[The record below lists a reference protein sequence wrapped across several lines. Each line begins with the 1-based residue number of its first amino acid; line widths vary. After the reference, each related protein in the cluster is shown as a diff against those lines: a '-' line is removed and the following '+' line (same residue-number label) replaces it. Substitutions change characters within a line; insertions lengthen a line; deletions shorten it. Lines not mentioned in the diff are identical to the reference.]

1 MMAVVY
7 NGKVP
12 KTPRFLVYSHA
23 DTPIMELDATRILSA
38 TRVEQINGEHSLTIT
53 TLQELEKEQRI
64 LVQDNT
70 GKWREYVVTGEEGDH
85 TIGDTANT
93 YYCVWS
99 LQHDLEGTK
108 VSSMPGVKNPV
119 LARVALEHAL
129 AGTDRWAVGL
139 VMQTTRGGAS
149 MYYMSG
155 WEALSKVVEVWG
167 GEVTVTITVNST
179 SGVVSRAVNL
189 LVKQGSNT
197 AKRRFDYGRDI
208 SSIKRKV
215 SDEPFVCRII
225 PRGKGEETDSG
236 GYGRRITIESVNGG
250 IEYLQDDEAV
260 PLVRLPNGS
269 GGWEYPTRIIVNDS
283 IDDPQALKDWALE
296 HITEYT
302 RPKVTYT
309 AYVLQFADAGMNYT
323 GVALGDAVQC
333 VDKTFCEG
341 GLRID
346 GRVVKMTVDVLDPTN
361 TELEIGYLGNTIAD
375 QFRNLQA
382 SVTNAQTTLTQM
394 AETMA
399 TSEWIGNII
408 TRINTEANA
417 TGGYTYITEG
427 QGLRTYDK
435 AVSDPLVGAE
445 ADAVVEIK
453 GGTIRI
459 ANSRTSA
466 GEWDWKTVFTSGH
479 IAGELVTAANI
490 VTGFIGSPSGNYW
503 NLDTGEFRMATVVG
517 GTNLVRGTDTFSKLG
532 TTGWSNSG
540 WGITATKRK
549 WNQVA
554 ANTWAQVAEGTWM
567 ELAGSGVYNIDVS
580 GTPNNAITSGLR
592 LRYDLSAA
600 TVYQSAV
607 PVAPSQSYVM
617 SCYARSVNGGKLK
630 MGWGTSTTLA
640 AGRSVEYELDASWK
654 RYEYSFKPTNASV
667 YIIYQNSVA
676 GDIEICGLQLESG
689 TAATDWRP
697 AREDTE
703 GYADI
708 QGADAKSYA
717 EQQASQAIS
726 TADAN
731 AAALTDALN
740 ESLNQEGVF
749 NRLTNYGA
757 IQGLYM
763 ENGKLYINADY
774 IKTGTIVAN
783 LIKAGIISDAA
794 GKNSWNL
801 TTGALTTTDMSATNM
816 TATGSITST
825 KTSGGTTSKT
835 ELSGGV
841 ANHTYT
847 TSSGSRACALDAGGL
862 AFGVDGKT
870 RWTISANKG
879 ISGSSGAV
887 SGFVVDLH
895 LDSGLVYSPFQ
906 FDQDQIFLTVGSST
920 EYGLNIDKSGKFIR
934 LASPPFIL
942 TSSSTE
948 ASLTH
953 TSGKISIS
961 GANGSYGTIG
971 IDSGGPY
978 FIKNGTKKYFS

>member
-1 MMAVVY
+1 MAVTY

-99 LQHDLEGTK
+99 LQHDLECTK

-129 AGTDRWAVGL
+129 AGTDRWTVGL

-189 LVKQGSNT
+189 LVQQGSNT

-208 SSIKRKV
+208 SSIKRTV

-250 IEYLQDDEAV
+250 IEWLEDAEAV

-269 GGWEYPTRIIVNDS
+269 GGWEYPTRIIINDS

-517 GTNLVRGTDTFSKLG
+517 GTNLVRGTDTLSKLG
-532 TTGWSNSG
+532 TTGWANSG
-540 WGITATKRK
+540 WGIVATKRK

-554 ANTWAQVAEGTWM
+554 ENTWAQVAESTWGD
-567 ELAGSGVYNIDVS
+567 LAGSGVYNIDVS

-592 LRYDLSAA
+592 LRNDLSAA

-640 AGRSVEYELDASWK
+640 SGRSVEYELDASWK

-676 GDIEICGLQLESG
+676 GDIEICGMQLESG

-717 EQQASQAIS
+717 ESYAEQQASQAIS
-726 TADAN
+726 AAEAN
-731 AAALTDALN
+731 AIALTNALN
-740 ESLNQEGVF
+740 NSLDQEEVF

-757 IQGLYM
+757 IQGMYM
-763 ENGKLYINADY
+763 ENGKLYVNADY
-774 IKTGTIVAN
+774 IKTGTLSAD
-783 LIKAGIISDAA
+783 LIKTGILTDST
-794 GKNSWNL
+794 GRSYWNFN
-801 TTGALTTTDMSATNM
+801 TGDMLVN
-816 TATGSITST
+816 GSITST
-825 KTSGGTTSKT
+825 QGNKTITLNSGQLRSRFIQSTVDRS
-835 ELSGGV
+835 V
-841 ANHTYT
+841 AFDSFNLAYY
-847 TSSGSRACALDAGGL
+847 SADARIANIFATVLNNSQTGDQTHL
-862 AFGVDGKT
+862 
-870 RWTISANKG
+870 TINLFKPNAATAS
-879 ISGSSGAV
+879 AV
-887 SGFVVDLH
+887 STIGT
-895 LDSGLVYSPFQ
+895 
-906 FDQDQIFLTVGSST
+906 DQITFNLAGST
-920 EYGLNIDKSGKFIR
+920 YKL
-934 LASPPFIL
+934 
-942 TSSSTE
+942 
-948 ASLTH
+948 SLTDSAFIAS
-953 TSGKISIS
+953 TQ
-961 GANGSYGTIG
+961 NGTLG

-978 FIKNGTKKYFS
+978 FVKNGTKKYFS